1 MRCRLLAPHQI
12 SQGVHTIE
20 AGGQPRACVRA
31 DHMSVRVARG
41 GGGGTNGAHHDAL
54 VPCLAALS
62 LAESD
67 PTGTKRKEA
76 HDAVRSRDEQ
86 EFYAQA
92 KQVSKVR
99 EAARQLA
106 AARAADLEREV
117 EQRREKFLYNPTYA
131 SAPLDPKDRKHT
143 DALERQEARMAQQE
157 TMQERRSPSPKP
169 MPAPG
174 PAAAGPSAEP
184 PLPSEVYVV
193 EAILDERQRRG
204 KLEYLVKWEGYPW
217 SENSWEPAENV
228 TWGAQDAIHEYQEDR
243 KRYAGVRVTYRNPHG
258 W

>member
-1 MRCRLLAPHQI
+1 
-12 SQGVHTIE
+12 
-20 AGGQPRACVRA
+20 
-31 DHMSVRVARG
+31 MSVRVARG

-169 MPAPG
+169 MPAPA

-193 EAILDERQRRG
+193 EAILDERRRRG